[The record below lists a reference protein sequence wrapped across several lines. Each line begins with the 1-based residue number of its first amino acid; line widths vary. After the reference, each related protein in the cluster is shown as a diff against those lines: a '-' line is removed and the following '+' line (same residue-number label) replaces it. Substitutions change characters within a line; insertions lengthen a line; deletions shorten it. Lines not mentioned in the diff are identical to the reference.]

1 MPFISFS
8 DRHHISSAIPVPKRP
23 VSSTFGSHDIGFSS
37 RTPTP
42 DKGQRKRASSEN
54 EKTQYRTPPPSY
66 KTAVA
71 DPIAILVPA
80 EKGLFASSLDGG
92 IDLSKGD
99 VRSDFGE
106 SLNGDSRAT
115 TESHDRSQ
123 DEQFSDSS
131 CAVNGTLLQNESME
145 FAGEG
150 LTCNLHPSQSADLHC
165 TVERAEEIVG
175 TEAADFTS
183 EDQLQAF
190 NSIPVDHAVA
200 VECDEQVLGEFEEFS
215 RRIYALNE
223 SMSSFRRPR
232 KSSDK

>member
-1 MPFISFS
+1 M
-8 DRHHISSAIPVPKRP
+8 A
-23 VSSTFGSHDIGFSS
+23 
-37 RTPTP
+37 
-42 DKGQRKRASSEN
+42 E
-54 EKTQYRTPPPSY
+54 
-66 KTAVA
+66 
-71 DPIAILVPA
+71 PIAILVPA
-80 EKGLFASSLDGG
+80 EKGHFASSLDAS
-92 IDLSKGD
+92 IDLSKGNCGT
-99 VRSDFGE
+99 DFCD

-145 FAGEG
+145 FVSEG
-150 LTCNLHPSQSADLHC
+150 LPCTLHPSQSADLHC
-165 TVERAEEIVG
+165 AVEQAEEILG

-183 EDQLQAF
+183 QDQLEAF

-223 SMSSFRRPR
+223 NMSSFRRPR